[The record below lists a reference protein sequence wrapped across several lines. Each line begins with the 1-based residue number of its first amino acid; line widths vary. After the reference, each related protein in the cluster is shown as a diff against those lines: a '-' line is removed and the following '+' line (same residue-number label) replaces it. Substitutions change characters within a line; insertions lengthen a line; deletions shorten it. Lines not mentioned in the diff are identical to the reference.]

1 MSGELNKITEKL
13 SNLTPEQI
21 ESILGN
27 LSAFKDAIFGQLSK
41 GEKLGLSDDVLSKGA
56 NFISEHLTNSEEPE
70 NMEQKLL
77 HQLWNTVDDDQK
89 QSLASMLEN
98 NAPSE

>member
-1 MSGELNKITEKL
+1 MSGEFNKNTEKL

-27 LSAFKDAIFGQLSK
+27 LSAFKDAIFGQISN
-41 GEKLGLSDDVLSKGA
+41 GEKLGLTDDVLSQGA
-56 NFISEHLTNSEEPE
+56 GFISEHLTNSEEPE

-77 HQLWNTVDDDQK
+77 HQLWNEADETQ
-89 QSLASMLEN
+89 QQEISALLE
-98 NAPSE
+98 